1 MCNWSLDSQQPHFI
15 ATEEEFESTKK
26 RFLEA
31 VENGQIMY
39 WNNNKMAVNLQ
50 ISSDQKINTTTGTN
64 TSKTPNNVTTST
76 PTPPLISMR
85 KTSQNNKISI
95 LNRAISRGR
104 PQKNMILKIRRLR
117 KSEIDYWH
125 DRKETEE
132 SDSENHKLWLLCASD
147 KEKKNL
153 LKIPEQ
159 SKYLIKYLYRP
170 LFLYKLHPTIF
181 NNPVKNVDFYDLFDK
196 L

>member
-1 MCNWSLDSQQPHFI
+1 
-15 ATEEEFESTKK
+15 
-26 RFLEA
+26 
-31 VENGQIMY
+31 
-39 WNNNKMAVNLQ
+39 MAVDLQ

-64 TSKTPNNVTTST
+64 TSKIPNNVTTST
-76 PTPPLISMR
+76 STPPLISMR
-85 KTSQNNKISI
+85 KTSQNNKTSI
-95 LNRAISRGR
+95 LNRVISRGR
-104 PQKNMILKIRRLR
+104 PQKNMILKIRRL
-117 KSEIDYWH
+117 KMSEINYWQ
-125 DRKETEE
+125 DRNETEE
-132 SDSENHKLWLLCASD
+132 SASENHKLWLLYASD